1 MTREDAIRNVA
12 IALGWAYKA
21 VERVA
26 DNLAQDKIDA
36 NPMEQLLESKR
47 KADALFAQIKSLAKR
62 EPNEP
67 RIKVSPY
74 AKFDKYHK
82 KKKRK

>member
-1 MTREDAIRNVA
+1 MKREDAIKNVA
-12 IALGWAYKA
+12 IALGWSYKA

-26 DNLAQDKIDA
+26 DNLA

-62 EPNEP
+62 ERQEP

>member
-1 MTREDAIRNVA
+1 MKREDAIRNVA
-12 IALGWAYKA
+12 IALGWSYKA

-26 DNLAQDKIDA
+26 DNLA

-47 KADALFAQIKSLAKR
+47 KADTLFAQIKSLAKR
-62 EPNEP
+62 EPHEL

>member
-1 MTREDAIRNVA
+1 MMNIGEIWARILDDKL
-12 IALGWAYKA
+12 IAD
-21 VERVA
+21 R
-26 DNLAQDKIDA
+26 
-36 NPMEQLLESKR
+36 
-47 KADALFAQIKSLAKR
+47 LFAQIKSLAKR
-62 EPNEP
+62 ERQEP

>member
-1 MTREDAIRNVA
+1 MCD
-12 IALGWAYKA
+12 
-21 VERVA
+21 
-26 DNLAQDKIDA
+26 LATI
-36 NPMEQLLESKR
+36 MEQLLESKR
-47 KADALFAQIKSLAKR
+47 KADALFARIKSLAKR

-74 AKFDKYHK
+74 AKFDKYHH

>member
-1 MTREDAIRNVA
+1 MKREDAIRNIAV
-12 IALGWAYKA
+12 ALGMAYKD

-26 DNLAQDKIDA
+26 DNIVQDKIDTNA
-36 NPMEQLLESKR
+36 MEQLLESKR
-47 KADALFAQIKSLAKR
+47 KADALFAKINALAKR
-62 EPNEP
+62 ERQEP

>member
-1 MTREDAIRNVA
+1 MTDQA
-12 IALGWAYKA
+12 
-21 VERVA
+21 
-26 DNLAQDKIDA
+26 
-36 NPMEQLLESKR
+36 PFEQLGKDIDRIVE
-47 KADALFAQIKSLAKR
+47 LFGKIKSLAKR

-82 KKKRK
+82 KKRK

>member
-1 MTREDAIRNVA
+1 MKREDAIRNIA
-12 IALGWAYKA
+12 IALGWPYKD

-26 DNLAQDKIDA
+26 DNLA
-36 NPMEQLLESKR
+36 NPMEQLLESRR
-47 KADALFAQIKSLAKR
+47 KADALFAQIESLAKR
-62 EPNEP
+62 ERQEP

>member
-1 MTREDAIRNVA
+1 MMCD
-12 IALGWAYKA
+12 
-21 VERVA
+21 
-26 DNLAQDKIDA
+26 LATMA
-36 NPMEQLLESKR
+36 MEQLLDSKR
-47 KADALFAQIKSLAKR
+47 KADALFAQIKSLDKR

-74 AKFDKYHK
+74 AKFDKYHH